1 VKFKIGDIVRQEPT
15 GLSNDNDP
23 MYWLI
28 VGISVDVDMVSC
40 RPATN
45 YKLSLLNTMGERGL
59 EEGNITITYGTTF
72 VETHYKRVSE

>member
-1 VKFKIGDIVRQEPT
+1 MKFNIGDIVRQEPT
-15 GLSNDNDP
+15 GLSIDNDP

-45 YKLSLLNTMGERGL
+45 YKLSLLNNTMGEGGL
-59 EEGNITITYGTTF
+59 EGDIIITYGTTF
-72 VETHYKRVSE
+72 IETHYEKVSQ